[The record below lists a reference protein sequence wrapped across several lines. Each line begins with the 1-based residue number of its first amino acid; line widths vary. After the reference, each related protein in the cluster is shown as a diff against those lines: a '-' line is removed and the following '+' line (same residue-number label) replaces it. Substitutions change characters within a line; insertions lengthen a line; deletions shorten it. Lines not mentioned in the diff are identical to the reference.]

1 MAIHKPYDRT
11 VVLAPHA
18 KMSTVGS
25 LLLGKGQVGIYDVLD
40 TDKDGMKAVTSFAG
54 RRTDEKRYQILI
66 GASEDNSRT
75 GTFGQPYAS
84 PVFSIDE
91 ITDIYASA
99 PKSTRMQ
106 MDDVIIGYNGA
117 DEKTGFT
124 FKKGSRIKIE
134 LELTGE
140 RIGMLGYPG
149 GKATFQEYILADD
162 CHHGLGKKCVDCNP
176 CDDVE
181 CLEPTLNAIERLK
194 RQWIDEG
201 TTVGDLIDITPVH
214 KCAQSPAVGAEEDM
228 KFFCMAVCD
237 TGDDFALAQVRN
249 QYPGVKI
256 QRVAVDGSMSKYQ
269 ALTSKPTLEAYKQHL
284 SSIMKGCE
292 DCPATYTEVKGGL
305 IYAITLEDEGE
316 DKKAAVQAIAHAVAG
331 TAEKMKGQKNGVGL
345 YVVAVDKKLTQ
356 GEVDAFVATN
366 PTATVTYLTKTS
378 AMCANPNVT
387 TVAWSE
393 CGSCKVTKH
402 KYYITIPDNECG
414 KTSIEELQAAY
425 PDLTIEAYDATMPP
439 AGCQHSFVTEV
450 VTNMVCKECNDV
462 FKDFYRSEAPASY
475 LGRQW
480 TKVEGAP
487 AAQGCVCGIRFRA
500 KEMLL
505 SPDDCM
511 MDKVGYIEDAIRIA
525 VRGGY
530 PDEFNENHKV
540 YNEPLHTEYL
550 ERFSPR
556 THRGADF
563 VDDERAGVVYFTGF
577 TGHDYHMARV
587 LRGEVSGLELNKQY
601 ADISFTIRPAR
612 MSNGFGGI
620 VHSHT
625 TFHMVVEFGAH
636 DGVVEMVNMMGAS
649 AGLKPVKL

>member
-11 VVLAPHA
+11 VVVNPFG
-18 KMSTVGS
+18 KMFTGGS
-25 LLLGKGQVGIYDVLD
+25 LLLGKGQFGIFDVMD

-66 GASEDNSRT
+66 GASEDRSRT

-84 PVFSIDE
+84 PIFSIDE

-99 PKSTRMQ
+99 PKRTKML
-106 MDDVIIGYNGA
+106 MDDVIIGYNGN
-117 DEKTGFT
+117 DKKTGFD
-124 FKKGSRIKIE
+124 FKKGDRIKIE
-134 LELTGE
+134 LELSGQ
-140 RIGMLGYPG
+140 RIGMLGYPK
-149 GKATFQEYILADD
+149 GKASFVEYVLAED

-176 CDDVE
+176 CDEVD
-181 CLEPTLNAIERLK
+181 CLGPTLEAIERLK
-194 RQWIDEG
+194 RQFIDVD
-201 TTVGDLIDITPVH
+201 TTVGDLVDITPVH
-214 KCAQSPAVGAEEDM
+214 SCTSNAPVGQETDM
-228 KFFCMAVCD
+228 KFFCMTVCD

-249 QYPGVKI
+249 QYPGINI

-269 ALTSKPTLEAYKQHL
+269 ALTDKVSLDPYKQKL
-284 SSIMKGCE
+284 ASIMKGCE
-292 DCPATYTEVKGGL
+292 DCPDTYTEVKGGL
-305 IYAITLEDEGE
+305 IYAVTLEDEGA
-316 DKKAAVQAIAHAVAG
+316 DKKDAVQAIAHAVSD

-356 GEVDAFVATN
+356 AEIDAFVVTN
-366 PTATVTYLTKTS
+366 PTATVSYLTKTES
-378 AMCANPNVT
+378 MCANPNVT
-387 TVAWSE
+387 SVNWTE

-414 KTSIEELQAAY
+414 KTSMPELQAAY
-425 PDLTIEAYDATMPP
+425 PDLKIESYDNDMPA

-450 VTNMVCKECNDV
+450 VTNMVCKECDDV
-462 FKDFYRSEAPASY
+462 FKDFYRSDAPAPY
-475 LGRQW
+475 MGRKWQKVADTQE
-480 TKVEGAP
+480 TK
-487 AAQGCVCGIRFRA
+487 GCVCGIRFRA

-505 SPDDCM
+505 SPSDCM
-511 MDKVGYIEDAIRIA
+511 MDKVGHIEDSIRIS

-540 YNEPLHTEYL
+540 YYDPLNVEYL
-550 ERFSPR
+550 EKYAPR
-556 THRGADF
+556 THTGADF
-563 VDDERAGVVYFTGF
+563 VSDEKAGIVYFTGF
-577 TGHDYHMARV
+577 PSHDDHMARV
-587 LRGEVSGLELNKQY
+587 LRGEVSGLDLNKQY

-612 MSNGFGGI
+612 LSNGFGGI

-625 TFHMVVEFGAH
+625 TFHFVVEYGAH